1 MFVVYLLTYLSMN
14 HLKGAEIDIFSV
26 MEIHLVLSKTTKQ
39 VQQSHY
45 NRVDVMSYTCT
56 SCD

>member
-1 MFVVYLLTYLSMN
+1 MFVVYLLTDLSVN
-14 HLKGAEIDIFSV
+14 HLKGAEIDGIFSV
-26 MEIHLVLSKTTKQ
+26 MEIHLVLSKITKQ

-45 NRVDVMSYTCT
+45 NRVDVRLACA

>member
-1 MFVVYLLTYLSMN
+1 MN
-14 HLKGAEIDIFSV
+14 HLKGAEIDGIFSV
-26 MEIHLVLSKTTKQ
+26 MEIHLVLSKITKQ

-45 NRVDVMSYTCT
+45 NRVDVRLACA